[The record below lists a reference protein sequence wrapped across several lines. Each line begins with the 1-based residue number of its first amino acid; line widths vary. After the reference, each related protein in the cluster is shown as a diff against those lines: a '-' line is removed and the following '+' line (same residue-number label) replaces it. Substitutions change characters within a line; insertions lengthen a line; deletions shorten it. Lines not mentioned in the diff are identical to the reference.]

1 MTVGL
6 IKASFHLEALLPIT
20 FVGRWNKTK
29 VLMNVKG
36 KERMILLP
44 LHFLPQAVLMT
55 HFVL

>member
-6 IKASFHLEALLPIT
+6 TKASFHLDALLAIT
-20 FVGRWNKTK
+20 FAGRRNETK